1 MEPDIVTAGKA
12 LNNGHPISFL
22 FTSHKIL
29 SSLGGQSLLDVV
41 SFTFIQKIKNCILIR
56 LDIFTDI
63 SDSI

>member
-41 SFTFIQKIKNCILIR
+41 SLSIYYNNIKTAYHLNYIGA
-56 LDIFTDI
+56 
-63 SDSI
+63 

>member
-41 SFTFIQKIKNCILIR
+41 SLAFIKQIKTAYYFYEI
-56 LDIFTDI
+56 
-63 SDSI
+63 

>member
-41 SFTFIQKIKNCILIR
+41 SLTIFKEILKLHNNYR
-56 LDIFTDI
+56 NDRYFY
-63 SDSI
+63 

>member
-41 SFTFIQKIKNCILIR
+41 SLTFMKEI
-56 LDIFTDI
+56 
-63 SDSI
+63 

>member
-41 SFTFIQKIKNCILIR
+41 SLTIFKEILKLHTTYNYR
-56 LDIFTDI
+56 NDRYFY
-63 SDSI
+63 

>member
-41 SFTFIQKIKNCILIR
+41 SLTFIKQIKTTYYVYTTEITHEI
-56 LDIFTDI
+56 DF
-63 SDSI
+63 

>member
-41 SFTFIQKIKNCILIR
+41 SLAFIKQIKTAYYLYEI
-56 LDIFTDI
+56 
-63 SDSI
+63 